1 MKFPIFATGTSLR
14 AGLRGHRGWL
24 DVPVSIGEVPVHPG
38 DIVIG
43 DIDGVVVVQA
53 NRVEEVSALAV
64 KQREKEN
71 ERETRLRNGESL
83 VEILRSG

>member
-1 MKFPIFATGTSLR
+1 
-14 AGLRGHRGWL
+14 
-24 DVPVSIGEVPVHPG
+24 VSIGEVPVHPG

-71 ERETRLRNGESL
+71 DRETRRNGESL
-83 VEILRSG
+83 VEILRLG

>member
-1 MKFPIFATGTSLR
+1 M
-14 AGLRGHRGWL
+14 
-24 DVPVSIGEVPVHPG
+24 SIGEVPVHPG

-71 ERETRLRNGESL
+71 DRETRRNGESL
-83 VEILRSG
+83 VEILRLG